1 MKDCI
6 TLSSRE
12 GSSTNLIKMKRTDG
26 GESKTYLVK
35 FSSSIINTGY
45 TEDMKKFIDPSGGP
59 MIVEGCYLREADATV
74 RSITY
79 IDGHGW
85 VITFY

>member
-12 GSSTNLIKMKRTDG
+12 GSPTELIKMRKTNG